1 MSGLKW
7 AFLAWMVISPLVVV
21 NLYPVRSAGI
31 YLGVALL
38 GLLLTA
44 VGLAVLGQRR
54 LLPWRSRLLVPSVA
68 LAAAIAIAGVQGALL
83 YDSDVVGKHRFA
95 LVQIYAV
102 ALMEMS
108 ILTAFAV
115 AVLVRTGDDVRW
127 LRRAMIATGVLL
139 LASVR
144 LGLPLPVVP
153 WWPMA
158 AAHALSMALA
168 WVLYERGS
176 WWGRAAA
183 VAFVLGLL
191 THVVIVPFFAD
202 VKAQWLSGWIVVSVP
217 IGLLLLSR
225 FPRTALGI
233 AVPAV
238 AFFFYWK
245 FDLVLRVYDLAEREG
260 DFTRFTLWLDAIDLM
275 ARRPLF
281 GVGPGNYLDYNLR
294 YGTIG
299 MSMSSPHGNYQQLAA
314 ETGLVG
320 LGFALWLFYR
330 ALALGWSLFRR
341 TRDPLVRS
349 LAIAA
354 TCSLS
359 AQLTAAVVGDFVLP
373 SYHNGGYQLVT
384 STIYAFVAM
393 GLLISLERL
402 DAGPARDG

>member
-1 MSGLKW
+1 MSGLRW
-7 AFLAWMVISPLVVV
+7 AFLAWMVISPLAVV

-38 GLLLTA
+38 SLLLTA
-44 VGLAVLGQRR
+44 VGLAVLRQPR

-68 LAAAIAIAGVQGALL
+68 LAAAIAIAGLQGALL
-83 YDSDVVGKHRFA
+83 YDSDVVGRHRFV

-108 ILTAFAV
+108 ILTALAV
-115 AVLVRTGDDVRW
+115 AVLVRSGDDVRW
-127 LRRAMIATGVLL
+127 LRRAMITTGVLL

-144 LGLPLPVVP
+144 LGLALPVAL

-183 VAFVLGLL
+183 AAFVLGLL
-191 THVVIVPFFAD
+191 THAVIVPFFAN

-260 DFTRFTLWLDAIDLM
+260 DFARFTLWLDAIDLM

-281 GVGPGNYLDYNLR
+281 GVGPGNYLEYNLR
-294 YGTIG
+294 YSTIG

-341 TRDPLVRS
+341 ACDPLVRS

-354 TCSLS
+354 TCSL
-359 AQLTAAVVGDFVLP
+359 AGQLTAAVVGDFVLP

-402 DAGPARDG
+402 DAGQARDG

>member
-1 MSGLKW
+1 
-7 AFLAWMVISPLVVV
+7 
-21 NLYPVRSAGI
+21 
-31 YLGVALL
+31 
-38 GLLLTA
+38 
-44 VGLAVLGQRR
+44 
-54 LLPWRSRLLVPSVA
+54 
-68 LAAAIAIAGVQGALL
+68 
-83 YDSDVVGKHRFA
+83 
-95 LVQIYAV
+95 
-102 ALMEMS
+102 
-108 ILTAFAV
+108 
-115 AVLVRTGDDVRW
+115 
-127 LRRAMIATGVLL
+127 
-139 LASVR
+139 
-144 LGLPLPVVP
+144 
-153 WWPMA
+153 MA

-168 WVLYERGS
+168 WILYERGS

-183 VAFVLGLL
+183 AAFVLGLL
-191 THVVIVPFFAD
+191 AHVVIVPFFAN

-217 IGLLLLSR
+217 IGLLLLFR
-225 FPRTALGI
+225 FPRTALGL

-238 AFFFYWK
+238 AFFLYWK

-260 DFTRFTLWLDAIDLM
+260 DFTRLTLWLDAIDLM

-341 TRDPLVRS
+341 ARDPLVRS

-354 TCSLS
+354 ACSL
-359 AQLTAAVVGDFVLP
+359 AGQLTAAVVGDFVLP

-402 DAGPARDG
+402 DAGQARDG